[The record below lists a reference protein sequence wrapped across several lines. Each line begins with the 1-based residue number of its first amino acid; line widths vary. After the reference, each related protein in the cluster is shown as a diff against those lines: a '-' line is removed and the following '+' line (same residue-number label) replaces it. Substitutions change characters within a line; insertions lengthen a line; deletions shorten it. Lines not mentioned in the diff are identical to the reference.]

1 MMANKRMFSVDVV
14 ETDAFLDLP
23 PKVQALYFHL
33 GMRADDNGF
42 VSSPRTIV
50 RTIGCNAGDLKQ
62 LEAAGYVISF
72 NSGVLVVTDWKVN
85 NFLRK
90 DRHANTVHQSEL
102 AQLTEL
108 STGRY
113 ILGGS
118 GQPNNNQR
126 STGGQPHGN
135 QSSTQYSIEKDSVV
149 KGRLD
154 KDSNTAAAAGEP
166 DNRSCDVFSTFA
178 DGDGE
183 LLQALQDYDSMR
195 REKRKAL
202 TDTMRRSLCQ
212 QLNEEFHRCEWV
224 QIIKQATRQGWLKFY
239 PLDKDRPTSAAP
251 ELESTGSQI
260 DRILENLKRK
270 NGVI

>member
-1 MMANKRMFSVDVV
+1 MMSKSFKFFAS
-14 ETDAFLDLP
+14 
-23 PKVQALYFHL
+23 Y
-33 GMRADDNGF
+33 
-42 VSSPRTIV
+42 
-50 RTIGCNAGDLKQ
+50 
-62 LEAAGYVISF
+62 LEAACEL
-72 NSGVLVVTDWKVN
+72 NA
-85 NFLRK
+85 K
-90 DRHANTVHQSEL
+90 DRGDFLFAVCQYGINGEEVPLKKSLRPLWLAIKPNINNSRKYQSNGEKGGRPKKPPL
-102 AQLTEL
+102 QKSESPL
-108 STGRY
+108 SENEK
-113 ILGGS
+113 
-118 GQPNNNQR
+118 PDKDKDK
-126 STGGQPHGN
+126 
-135 QSSTQYSIEKDSVV
+135 EKDVDRDTEEKKES
-149 KGRLD
+149 K
-154 KDSNTAAAAGEP
+154 AAAATGEP
-166 DNRSCDVFSTFA
+166 DNRSRDVFLTFA

-212 QLNEEFHRCEWV
+212 QLDEEFHRCEWV

>member
-1 MMANKRMFSVDVV
+1 MANKRMFSVDVV

-33 GMRADDNGF
+33 GMRADDDGF

-135 QSSTQYSIEKDSVV
+135 QSSTQYSIEKDAVHANGGYAGEA
-149 KGRLD
+149 KGERLEAARQIFD
-154 KDSNTAAAAGEP
+154 GLPAMVQRWAGSPRELCDLVNHNTKSELNKFTRPGFNRMLASAPLMELQPAQHADLLTAAPTAQI
-166 DNRSCDVFSTFA
+166 
-178 DGDGE
+178 GDSSKP
-183 LLQALQDYDSMR
+183 A
-195 REKRKAL
+195 
-202 TDTMRRSLCQ
+202 
-212 QLNEEFHRCEWV
+212 
-224 QIIKQATRQGWLKFY
+224 
-239 PLDKDRPTSAAP
+239 
-251 ELESTGSQI
+251 
-260 DRILENLKRK
+260 
-270 NGVI
+270 

>member
-1 MMANKRMFSVDVV
+1 M
-14 ETDAFLDLP
+14 EP
-23 PKVQALYFHL
+23 
-33 GMRADDNGF
+33 
-42 VSSPRTIV
+42 
-50 RTIGCNAGDLKQ
+50 
-62 LEAAGYVISF
+62 
-72 NSGVLVVTDWKVN
+72 
-85 NFLRK
+85 
-90 DRHANTVHQSEL
+90 
-102 AQLTEL
+102 
-108 STGRY
+108 
-113 ILGGS
+113 
-118 GQPNNNQR
+118 
-126 STGGQPHGN
+126 
-135 QSSTQYSIEKDSVV
+135 QYSIEKNRVV

-154 KDSNTAAAAGEP
+154 KERKAAAATAAAGEP

-212 QLNEEFHRCEWV
+212 QLDEEFHRCEWV